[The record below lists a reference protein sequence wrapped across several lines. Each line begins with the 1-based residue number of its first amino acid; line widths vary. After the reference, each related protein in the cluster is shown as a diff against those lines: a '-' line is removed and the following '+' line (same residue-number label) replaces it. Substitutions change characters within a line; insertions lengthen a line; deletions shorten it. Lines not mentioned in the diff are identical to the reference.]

1 MTNDDDDLDF
11 LMPHTPEEWAGF
23 EQMERNREAIG
34 AMNRLE
40 EDAELAKLI
49 EAIVHEVKDR
59 TDLGDLEIREHIER
73 RLRIRRG
80 W

>member
-1 MTNDDDDLDF
+1 MTNDNDLDDGDIF
-11 LMPHTPEEWAGF
+11 TPDTPEERA
-23 EQMERNREAIG
+23 AIEEMIRHCENN
-34 AMNRLE
+34 AWCRRIE
-40 EDAELAKLI
+40 EDDELAKLI

-59 TDLGDLEIREHIER
+59 TDLEIREHIWR

>member
-23 EQMERNREAIG
+23 EQMERNREANA

-59 TDLGDLEIREHIER
+59 TDLEIREHIER